1 MYGEVVE
8 SIPVDF
14 WTGEPIDG
22 LYIVLKDFLSELD
35 RIQSG
40 SKVTLRINSPG
51 GDLEAGIAIYNRL
64 RMVDDLTTIG
74 DGIAASAASLIAQAG
89 KTRRVYQN
97 SEMMIHG
104 AFLFISGWHNLGDL
118 QSASK
123 QLEAANE
130 QVIQTYAERTGRDRI
145 KLKHMIESTTWMTG
159 QEIVDQG
166 FADEVI
172 PGNLQMSMSERFVI
186 SNSLRMDR
194 RRFLTA
200 PPIESRAE
208 ETEITDTENN
218 NPEKEVKPMTLDELK
233 ASEPDLVNQIEENMR
248 ASIQTETSE
257 IEARAMAAERERIRE
272 IESIEASIADKDLI
286 QAAKYGENPMNAR
299 DLAFAAMQKQAK
311 IGNVML
317 KYLQS
322 DAAESG
328 ASYVGI
334 VPAAEDSA
342 TNQREQ
348 DAAAIQ
354 AAVKAL
360 FGKEA

>member
-1 MYGEVVE
+1 
-8 SIPVDF
+8 
-14 WTGEPIDG
+14 
-22 LYIVLKDFLSELD
+22 
-35 RIQSG
+35 
-40 SKVTLRINSPG
+40 
-51 GDLEAGIAIYNRL
+51 
-64 RMVDDLTTIG
+64 
-74 DGIAASAASLIAQAG
+74 
-89 KTRRVYQN
+89 
-97 SEMMIHG
+97 
-104 AFLFISGWHNLGDL
+104 
-118 QSASK
+118 
-123 QLEAANE
+123 
-130 QVIQTYAERTGRDRI
+130 
-145 KLKHMIESTTWMTG
+145 MTG

-317 KYLQS
+317 QNLQS
-322 DAAESG
+322 DTAESG
-328 ASYVGI
+328 ASNVGI

-342 TNQREQ
+342 TNQKEQ